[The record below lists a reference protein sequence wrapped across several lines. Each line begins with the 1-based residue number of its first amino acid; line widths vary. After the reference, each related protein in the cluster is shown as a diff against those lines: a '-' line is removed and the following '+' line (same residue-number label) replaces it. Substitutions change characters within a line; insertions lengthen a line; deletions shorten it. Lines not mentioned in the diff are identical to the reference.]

1 MTKLMMM
8 LALIVLFAA
17 PVTTIADD
25 APQIPQTTA
34 EGLVL
39 VPKVEGLAYVW
50 AEPGV
55 DLSQYKRINLVE
67 PSVAFK
73 KNWRRN
79 YNRNAVDLAS
89 KIKTSD
95 ITRIQKGVAEL
106 FMDVFT
112 KELEAGGYTLTTEK
126 AEDVLTVKADIL
138 DLDINAP
145 DIPSSG
151 AMATAVTSA
160 GSMSLI
166 MELFDSETDDLLAK
180 AMDATSDRESMV
192 LQFQSGAA
200 NKQAARKMMEPWA
213 KALRE
218 GLDHARAVTKAQ

>member
-1 MTKLMMM
+1 MTKLLISLSLLIL
-8 LALIVLFAA
+8 LAV
-17 PVTTIADD
+17 PVSTIAGEV
-25 APQIPQTTA
+25 PQTTT

-50 AEPGV
+50 AEPGA
-55 DLSQYKRINLVE
+55 DLSQYKRVNVVE

-73 KNWRRN
+73 SGWRRN
-79 YNRNAVDLAS
+79 YNKNAIDLAS
-89 KIKTSD
+89 KIKSSD
-95 ITRIQKGVAEL
+95 IKRIQKGVAEMFL
-106 FMDVFT
+106 DVFT
-112 KELEAGGYTLTTEK
+112 KELEAGGYTLTTDK
-126 AEDVLTVKADIL
+126 AEDVLTVKAAIL

-145 DIPSSG
+145 DIHSSSAG
-151 AMATAVTSA
+151 ATMVTGA
-160 GSMSLI
+160 GSMSLF

-200 NKQAARKMMEPWA
+200 NRQAARRMMEPWA

-218 GLDHARAVTKAQ
+218 GLDHARSATSTE

>member
-1 MTKLMMM
+1 MTKLLMM
-8 LALIVLFAA
+8 LALMVLLAA
-17 PVTTIADD
+17 PVTTIAGDS
-25 APQIPQTTA
+25 PQIPQTTA

-50 AEPGV
+50 AEPGA
-55 DLSQYKRINLVE
+55 DLSQYKRINLVA

-79 YNRNAVDLAS
+79 YNRHATDLS
-89 KIKTSD
+89 NKIKTSD
-95 ITRIQKGVAEL
+95 IKRIQKNVSEL
-106 FMDVFT
+106 FLDVFT
-112 KELEAGGYTLTTEK
+112 KELEAGGYTLTSEK

-151 AMATAVTSA
+151 AMATAVASA

-180 AMDATSDRESMV
+180 AMDATADRQSMV
-192 LQFQSGAA
+192 MQFQSGPA

-218 GLDHARAVTKAQ
+218 GLDHARSVTSKQ

>member
-1 MTKLMMM
+1 MTKL
-8 LALIVLFAA
+8 LTILSLIVLFAA
-17 PVTTIADD
+17 PVTNIAADES
-25 APQIPQTTA
+25 QIPQTTA

-50 AEPGV
+50 AEPGA
-55 DLSQYKRINLVE
+55 DLSQYERVNLVE

-73 KNWRRN
+73 SGWRRN
-79 YNRNAVDLAS
+79 YNRNAIDLAS

-95 ITRIQKGVAEL
+95 IKRIQKGVAEL

-126 AEDVLTVKADIL
+126 AEDVLTVKANIL
-138 DLDINAP
+138 DLNINAP
-145 DIPSSG
+145 DIPSASG
-151 AMATAVTSA
+151 MATAVTSA

-180 AMDATSDRESMV
+180 AMDATADRESMV
-192 LQFQSGAA
+192 MQWQSGPA

-218 GLDHARAVTKAQ
+218 GLDHARSVTKAE